1 MEALKKQLQTEVDA
15 AVGFILENLAAL
27 SLLED
32 KAVALAEASQVG
44 HSVESMSH
52 FKWWLW
58 WFSAFKV
65 WVVWFF

>member
-1 MEALKKQLQTEVDA
+1 MEALKKQLQSEVDA

-44 HSVESMSH
+44 SVN
-52 FKWWLW
+52 
-58 WFSAFKV
+58 
-65 WVVWFF
+65 VVVVVVVSSPGVGCVVLLTK